1 MIDPTSRNIN
11 MLLFLSFQNCNNDPT
26 RDFFHKYYLSLVD
39 IKDFN
44 ALIDNKLFFDQP
56 VKSEQDVYEKLVKTS
71 REK

>member
-26 RDFFHKYYLSLVD
+26 RDSFDKYYLSLVD

>member
-11 MLLFLSFQNCNNDPT
+11 MLLFLSFQNCNNDPA
-26 RDFFHKYYLSLVD
+26 RDSFDKYYLSLVD